1 MSVEFSP
8 TEDASF
14 AEKLTQTNMARY
26 YEKRGIEWN
35 HEMFTQSWDTFENF
49 DIYQSGKRVGV
60 IRFTYETDTTYL
72 RDFQIEAEYQ
82 GKGIG
87 AQSLTL
93 AIEHA
98 KHRGSSYLRL
108 RVFSENPAISLYQK
122 LGFVVISEENELM
135 TMELA
140 PSECKL

>member
-60 IRFTYETDTTYL
+60 IRF
-72 RDFQIEAEYQ
+72 IP
-82 GKGIG
+82 K
-87 AQSLTL
+87 
-93 AIEHA
+93 
-98 KHRGSSYLRL
+98 
-108 RVFSENPAISLYQK
+108 
-122 LGFVVISEENELM
+122 
-135 TMELA
+135 
-140 PSECKL
+140 